1 MKSFINLFFLFYIY
15 SIIGWIIETIYVSIK
30 QHKLANRGFLVG
42 PYCPIYGLSSILM
55 LVFLSKYKDDLLI
68 LFIIGMVIPS
78 ILEYITSYV
87 LEKLFKV
94 RWWDYS
100 DKMFNIDGRV
110 CLQNSFIFGIL
121 CILLILYINPFITY
135 LIGLIPDN
143 LEDIVMIIFMILF
156 IVDAVFSL
164 VTIFKVKTTIK
175 KINGKKDYTE
185 EVSDKVRKSLSDQ
198 SKLIRRL
205 FNAFPNVNIRFK

>member
-1 MKSFINLFFLFYIY
+1 MDSFTNLFFLFYIY

-55 LVFLSKYKDDLLI
+55 LIFLSKYKEDLLV
-68 LFIIGMVIPS
+68 LFIMGMFIPS
-78 ILEYITSYV
+78 LLEYITSFI

-121 CILLILYINPFITY
+121 CILLILYINPFINH
-135 LIGLIPDN
+135 LINLIPHN
-143 LEDIVMIIFMILF
+143 LLNPIILMFMILF
-156 IVDAVFSL
+156 IIDSVFSL
-164 VTIFKVKTTIK
+164 ITIFKVKTTIK
-175 KINGKKDYTE
+175 KINGKKDYTQ
-185 EVSDKVRKSLSDQ
+185 EVSDKVRKSLTDQ
-198 SKLIRRL
+198 SKLIKRL